1 MKLYGQEPFYKPIS
15 PLTPTASSL
24 GKFGDVPVSYY
35 TGLPNISVPIYD
47 IVIKGFHIPIS
58 LSYHAE
64 GVRVEEVPSLVG
76 MGWTLNAGGVINREK
91 RGNPDEYLF
100 NFESNNNFVTS
111 INQYLNIFDNPVAT
125 GDQINS
131 AVSHLFKNNL
141 SNPTN
146 TDYDS
151 ERDVFSLITPNLY
164 QKYII
169 DTFGKAY
176 CMPAVP
182 LKIEPKQLI
191 YLANYGSPYP
201 MFSGWNVTDQNG
213 IQYSFGKGSDGIL
226 NADIYDARNNCD
238 GSNDAPDIISSWYL
252 EKIKLPSGE
261 SITFQYDSI
270 SYCYPT
276 SYQESRRYP
285 DPVSAKAGDTYI
297 FNTVNS
303 NAVHYSKAMRIKTII
318 FPEGKVVFSAGVGR
332 SDLNGDRVLDNIA
345 IYSKNNSG
353 YTKEKTFQLNY
364 NNSVYRLALLSVQEI
379 GKNGDTKPPYT
390 FDYFGDNNNYGLPPL
405 NSPDQDIW
413 GFYNMTSNQ
422 SLLPGYIFR
431 DNDGKFYGSI
441 TGANRCINTTACQ
454 YGTLKNITYPTGGYT
469 EFEYENNRAKGY
481 VSGGSIDPL
490 YMLNNLNAASP
501 TVEKS
506 VHVNVENTN
515 GYNSALSDIFRVNTS
530 DNNGISVKVN
540 ANTFNPGCT
549 ITSPMNGANG
559 SFYECFS
566 IDVLE
571 VDANGSVLSTYRS
584 RIYFGEN
591 SNLTFYPGHFYKL
604 KVTWNDISQIGNYAR
619 VWFYYMDSQDSAPS
633 ILNPETGITKKYID
647 KSVYADAYN
656 DKSNA
661 TYTTN
666 PFIINNAHGVTATV
680 SAHVLGKSGNSSN
693 FENDGFDVYIISEK
707 TPNTNIWE
715 TGQKITYSG
724 QTSNLSFNTRYKL
737 QVVWNT
743 STPTYGDVGVTMQYT
758 DYESVPQLTNYDR
771 VVGGLRVSKIT
782 DFEKSNGQKKV
793 RRFLYEMNQKDDSE
807 TGSSGILMNIPT
819 FFSYYTDYQL
829 SASGVLTL
837 LPNALHITSFASNPQ
852 IFTQGAIA
860 GYRKVTEQFGENG
873 EGGYTNYYYTSALDY
888 PDDLIERSYYYPHPH
903 TTSYDWRRG
912 LLTKQI
918 HYKNEGASVTKVAS
932 ISNNYNIN
940 TNVNSDYQK
949 TFGNVSIWRGAPNFF
964 HMPGTS
970 SKPMIVVDGMIIQ
983 RPDQISNWIISY
995 SGASNYYKTIIES
1008 FPLIKQEVHTYASG
1022 QDIVKTTNLEQSPF
1036 CLTTAKSTTTNS
1048 NGKQVTLVEKT
1059 VGDIV
1064 TTTSSANDPAA
1075 QNFKN
1080 MLVVQHNLMA
1090 PVEQYKIQTDANGNR
1105 TIIEGTVMTYN
1116 QQLLPQTLYKLEISS
1131 PLTESQYTACQID
1144 ASGNF
1149 IKSSYYQPNIYF
1161 DMYDAFN
1168 NLLQLHYRS
1177 NMYTTYLWGPDGQ
1190 HMIAK
1195 IVGADFTTVNTVL
1208 TQSQINSSYFDDNAL
1223 ATLLQTLRTDSRTKN
1238 ALVTTYTYKPLV
1250 GITSMTD
1257 PRGVTTN
1264 YSYDTL
1270 NRLFLARNDDKNIVG
1285 RYSYGYQNAP
1295 DNGQVGYTAPVATV
1309 TPGATTYNYGT
1320 TGTATLSG
1328 VSGGSGSYTYS
1339 WSLKNSTGTVLVSNS
1354 NTTSTTFSFT
1364 CSQTGTLTIQCGIT
1378 DNTTGISTTV
1388 STSISSIGYTAPVAT
1403 VTPGATTYNYGSTG
1417 TATLGS
1423 VSGGS
1428 GSYTYNWYLKNSA
1441 STVLASNLNT
1451 TSTSFSFTCSQG
1463 GPLTIQCV
1471 IIDNITGLSST
1482 PSTTIT
1488 SGAVT
1493 VSGSFT
1499 TMSGYTYP
1507 YTSLSKTGSGVTF
1520 GLVFLPTSSPMSVGY
1535 DYYIASVSAG
1545 FQPSG
1550 FRYISYDTG
1559 GRTWNITINSNGS
1572 VYCKIVSGTS
1582 LPVGS
1587 VVAFGSLTYNL

>member
-1 MKLYGQEPFYKPIS
+1 MKRNITYKYIFLCIIILVQFITLKLYGQEPFYKPIS

-47 IVIKGFHIPIS
+47 IVIKDFHIPIS
-58 LSYHAE
+58 LSYRAE
-64 GVRVEEVPSLVG
+64 GVRVEEIPSLVG

-100 NFESNNNFVTS
+100 NYATNDVYKNTFESN
-111 INQYLNIFDNPVAT
+111 INQYLKTFDNPVAS
-125 GDQINS
+125 GAQINS
-131 AVSHLFKNNL
+131 AVSYLFKNNL

-151 ERDVFSLITPNLY
+151 ERDVFSLITPNLS

-182 LKIEPKQLI
+182 LKIESKQLT
-191 YLANYGSPYP
+191 YLKNYGSPYP

-226 NADIYDARNNCD
+226 NADIYDARNNCG

-276 SYQESRRYP
+276 SNQESKRYP

-332 SDLNGDRVLDNIA
+332 NDLTGDRVLDNIV

-364 NNSVYRLALLSVQEI
+364 NNAGYRLALLSVQEV
-379 GKNGDTKPPYT
+379 GKDGDTKPPYT
-390 FDYFGDNNNYGLPPL
+390 FDYYRSLGDNLNYGLPPL
-405 NSPDQDIW
+405 NSPNQDIW
-413 GFYNMTSNQ
+413 GFYNMASNQ

-454 YGTLKNITYPTGGYT
+454 YGTLKSITYPTGGYT

-501 TVEKS
+501 TVEKD
-506 VHVNVENTN
+506 VHVNVGNTN
-515 GYNSALSDIFRVNTS
+515 GYDSALSDIFKVNTS

-566 IDVLE
+566 IDILE
-571 VDANGSVLSTYRS
+571 VDASGNVLSTYRS
-584 RIYFGEN
+584 KIYFGDN
-591 SNLTFYPGHFYKL
+591 SNLTLYPGHYYKL

-633 ILNPETGITKKYID
+633 ILNPEAGITKKYID
-647 KSVYADAYN
+647 KSVYTDAYN
-656 DKSNA
+656 DKS
-661 TYTTN
+661 YTTCTSN
-666 PFIINNAHGVTATV
+666 SFIINNPHGVTATF

-724 QTSNLSFNTRYKL
+724 QTFNLSFNIRYKL

-743 STPTYGDVGVTMQYT
+743 STPTYGDVGVTMQYS

-771 VVGGLRVSKIT
+771 IVGGLRVSKIT

-793 RRFLYEMNQKDDSE
+793 RRFLYEMNQTDDSE
-807 TGSSGILMNIPT
+807 TGSSGILMNMPT

-829 SASGVLTL
+829 STSGNLTTF
-837 LPNALHITSFASNPQ
+837 PNALHITSFASSPQ

-873 EGGYTNYYYTSALDY
+873 ENGYTNYYYTSGLDY
-888 PDDLIERSYYYPHPH
+888 PDDLIERTYYYPHPH

-918 HYKNEGASVTKVAS
+918 HYKNEGASMTKVAS
-932 ISNNYNIN
+932 IFNYYNIN

-949 TFGNVSIWRGAPNFF
+949 TFGNVSIWRGAPSFF
-964 HMPGTS
+964 HITTTS
-970 SKPMIVVDGMIIQ
+970 NKPMIVVDGMIIQ
-983 RPDQISNWIISY
+983 RPDPISSWIINY
-995 SGASNYYKTIIES
+995 TGASNYYKTIIES
-1008 FPLIKQEVHTYASG
+1008 FPLMKQEVHTYVSG
-1022 QDIVKTTNLEQSPF
+1022 QDIIKTTNFEQSPF
-1036 CLTTAKSTTTNS
+1036 CLSIAKSTTTNS

-1064 TTTSSANDPAA
+1064 TTTTVANDQAA
-1075 QNFKN
+1075 QNLKN
-1080 MLVVQHNLMA
+1080 MLTVQHNLMA

-1105 TIIEGTVMTYN
+1105 TVIEGTVITYN
-1116 QQLLPQTLYKLEISS
+1116 QQLLPQMLYKLEIGS
-1131 PLTESQYTACQID
+1131 PLTENQYSACQID

-1149 IKSSYYQPNIYF
+1149 IKSSYYKPDIYF
-1161 DMYDAFN
+1161 DKYDTYN
-1168 NLLQLHYRS
+1168 NLLQLHDRS
-1177 NMYTTYLWGPDGQ
+1177 NVYTTYLWGSDGL
-1190 HMIAK
+1190 HPIAK
-1195 IVGADFTTVNTVL
+1195 IVGADFATVGAVV
-1208 TQSQINSSYFDDNAL
+1208 TQDQINSSYYDDNAL
-1223 ATLLQTLRTDSRTKN
+1223 STLLQTLRTDPRTKN
-1238 ALVTTYTYKPLV
+1238 AMVTTYTHQPLV
-1250 GITSMTD
+1250 GVSSERN
-1257 PRGVTTN
+1257 PNGVVTN
-1264 YSYDTL
+1264 YNYDSFG
-1270 NRLFLARNDDKNIVG
+1270 RLKNIK
-1285 RYSYGYQNAP
+1285 
-1295 DNGQVGYTAPVATV
+1295 DNSGKIIK
-1309 TPGATTYNYGT
+1309 
-1320 TGTATLSG
+1320 TLE
-1328 VSGGSGSYTYS
+1328 YHY
-1339 WSLKNSTGTVLVSNS
+1339 K
-1354 NTTSTTFSFT
+1354 
-1364 CSQTGTLTIQCGIT
+1364 Q
-1378 DNTTGISTTV
+1378 
-1388 STSISSIGYTAPVAT
+1388 
-1403 VTPGATTYNYGSTG
+1403 
-1417 TATLGS
+1417 
-1423 VSGGS
+1423 
-1428 GSYTYNWYLKNSA
+1428 
-1441 STVLASNLNT
+1441 
-1451 TSTSFSFTCSQG
+1451 
-1463 GPLTIQCV
+1463 
-1471 IIDNITGLSST
+1471 
-1482 PSTTIT
+1482 
-1488 SGAVT
+1488 
-1493 VSGSFT
+1493 
-1499 TMSGYTYP
+1499 
-1507 YTSLSKTGSGVTF
+1507 
-1520 GLVFLPTSSPMSVGY
+1520 
-1535 DYYIASVSAG
+1535 
-1545 FQPSG
+1545 
-1550 FRYISYDTG
+1550 
-1559 GRTWNITINSNGS
+1559 
-1572 VYCKIVSGTS
+1572 
-1582 LPVGS
+1582 
-1587 VVAFGSLTYNL
+1587 